1 MDNKI
6 LIDTDILIDFLR
18 GDKNTTEMIKRISTE
33 RLITTD
39 INAFELYHGAYKS
52 KNKQI
57 NVTNIEDLLN
67 SLELLST
74 NRESMRKAAELIA
87 DLDKKGASIDIADL
101 FIASICLINS
111 ASLLTRNK
119 KHFERMGVRLT
130 ETE

>member
-18 GDKNTTEMIKRISTE
+18 GDKNTTETIKRISTE

-57 NVTNIEDLLN
+57 NVANIEDLLN